1 MSEPHFDNEIDAVN
15 ARFDSV
21 LDTTFSNPNLIVQ
34 AVQAILQGYGI
45 NLPNLL
51 ASSSEEYVFRLDT
64 PDEDADLYLYIV
76 IDKSE
81 TGFEGYAQI
90 VDSDE
95 LEELQNID
103 DDDDIDGTLDA
114 DLDEES
120 NVENDGEVEKKE
132 EKPTTSRFLRQV
144 RHSADD

>member
-1 MSEPHFDNEIDAVN
+1 MSEHFDNDVDAAN
-15 ARFDSV
+15 DKFDRV
-21 LDTTFSNPNLIVQ
+21 LDTTFTNPNLIVQ

-45 NLPNLL
+45 NLPSLTP
-51 ASSSEEYVFRLDT
+51 SSSEEYTFRLEA
-64 PDEDADLYLYIV
+64 DEDEDLYLYIV

-81 TGFEGYAQI
+81 SGFEGYAQI
-90 VDSDE
+90 VDGDE

-120 NVENDGEVEKKE
+120 KVENDDVVEKKE
-132 EKPTTSRFLRQV
+132 EKKPATSRFLRQV